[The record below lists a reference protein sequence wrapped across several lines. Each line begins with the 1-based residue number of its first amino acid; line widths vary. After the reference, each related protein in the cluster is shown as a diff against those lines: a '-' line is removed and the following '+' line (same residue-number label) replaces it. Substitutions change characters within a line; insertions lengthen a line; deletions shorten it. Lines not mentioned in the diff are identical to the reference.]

1 MPRNLLENITGIQ
14 HIGLPTLD
22 MDATIKFY
30 SFWGFKVCESK
41 NNAGNKCNFLR
52 KGDCTIETYQDK
64 AAVRA
69 WGAIQHI
76 ALDIKNADQA
86 FPLVKEICQKE
97 GYKMIDDHVMS
108 LPFWE
113 KGIRY
118 FNIKG
123 PNEEVVE
130 FCQIVQ

>member
-1 MPRNLLENITGIQ
+1 MATLEEFNKNCTGLQ
-14 HIGLPTLD
+14 HVGLPTLD
-22 MDATIKFY
+22 MDATVKFY
-30 SFWGFKVCESK
+30 GLLGFHIAHTKMNK
-41 NNAGNKCNFLR
+41 GNKVNFLR
-52 KGDCTIETYQDK
+52 KGNFTIESYEDK
-64 AAVRA
+64 DAIKHD
-69 WGAIQHI
+69 GAIQHI
-76 ALDIKNADQA
+76 ALDVKDIQQA
-86 FPLVKEICQKE
+86 WDYVSTL
-97 GYKMIDDHVMS
+97 GYKFIDTHIME